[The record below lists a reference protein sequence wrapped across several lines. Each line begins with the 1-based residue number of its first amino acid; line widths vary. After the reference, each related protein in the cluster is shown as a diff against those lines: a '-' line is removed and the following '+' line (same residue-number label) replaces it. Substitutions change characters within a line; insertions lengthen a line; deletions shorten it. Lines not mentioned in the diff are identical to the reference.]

1 MKYCHMMYDYLY
13 LDNYEGN
20 IAMCPWMEPT
30 RASIGNLMKDE
41 IEDAYNS
48 DYANYLRSTMD
59 DQSFKYCRPEACPFL
74 QNKNLEEI
82 SEEEYEL
89 RKKKNYYPSI
99 INLAYDFVC
108 NQSCETCRSKIF
120 APPADYE
127 EKMNQIKE
135 KIALC
140 MNKAIRITASGHG
153 DPFASKYMMDV
164 LANIHPTNPNMS
176 LLLETNGVFFDEVH
190 WERIQHL
197 SKVRTELVV
206 TINSFDE
213 FTYKHIS
220 RGGNY
225 EKMMHNLEF
234 MSKLR
239 RENKIAHLTNTLVI
253 QDRNFREVPSFIK
266 RSFSEYAFDQVIL
279 RPVYQWGTMDEEVFW
294 FKDVLNPMHPY
305 HEEYL
310 EIMQNP
316 ILQDSRVYHFGG
328 NTVHPA
334 RPYPTSV
341 QDKYFPYTKIKKDSK
356 VIIYGAGQIGQVIV
370 SRLKKNNYCDI
381 VSWVDCCGC
390 DEDIRKPE
398 SIADMQLSDYDCVVL
413 ATIRP
418 EYVKEMED
426 KLKEMGVPKER
437 IIPCNCGCGC

>member
-1 MKYCHMMYDYLY
+1 MKYCHMMHDYLY

-30 RASIGNLMKDE
+30 RASIGNLMKDD

-108 NQSCETCRSKIF
+108 NQSCETCRSKVF
-120 APPADYE
+120 TPPADYA
-127 EKMNQIKE
+127 EKMNRIKE
-135 KIALC
+135 KIATC
-140 MNKAIRITASGHG
+140 MNKAVRITASGHG

-164 LANIHPTNPNMS
+164 LANIQPTNPNMS
-176 LLLETNGVFFDEVH
+176 LLLETNGVFFDEAH

-197 SKVRTELVV
+197 SKVRIELVV

-213 FTYKHIS
+213 FTYKYIS

-239 RENKIAHLTNTLVI
+239 RENKLAHLTNTLVI

-294 FKDVLNPMHPY
+294 FKDVLNPLHPY

-310 EIMQNP
+310 EIMQDP
-316 ILQDSRVYHFGG
+316 TLQDSRVFHFGG
-328 NTVHPA
+328 DSVHAARSYPA
-334 RPYPTSV
+334 Y
-341 QDKYFPYTKIKKDSK
+341 QKNKYFPYEK
-356 VIIYGAGQIGQVIV
+356 VEKNSRVVVYGAGQIGQLIV
-370 SRLKKNNYCDI
+370 NWLKKFEYCELI
-381 VSWVDCCGC
+381 SWIDQCGC
-390 DEDIRKPE
+390 GENVKMPE
-398 SIADMQLSDYDCVVL
+398 SIADMQLSDYDYVVL
-413 ATIRP
+413 ATIRS

>member
-1 MKYCHMMYDYLY
+1 MKYCHMMHDYLY

-30 RASIGNLMKDE
+30 KACIGNLMKDG
-41 IEDAYNS
+41 IEEAYNS

-59 DQSFKYCRPEACPFL
+59 DQSFKFCRPEACPFL

-89 RKKKNYYPSI
+89 RKKESYYPNI

-108 NQSCETCRSKIF
+108 NQSCETCRSKVF
-120 APPADYE
+120 APPADYA

-135 KIALC
+135 KISSC
-140 MNKAIRITASGHG
+140 MDKAVRITASGHG

-164 LANIHPTNPNMS
+164 LANIQPTNPNMS
-176 LLLETNGVFFDEVH
+176 ILLETNGVFFDEEH

-197 SKVRTELVV
+197 SDVRIELVV
-206 TINSFDE
+206 TMNSFDE

-225 EKMMHNLEF
+225 KRLMHNLEF

-239 RENKIAHLTNTLVI
+239 RENKLAHLVNTLVI
-253 QDRNFREVPSFIK
+253 QDRNFREIPSFIN

-294 FKDVLNPMHPY
+294 FKDILNPLHPY

-310 EIMQNP
+310 EIMQDPALKNP
-316 ILQDSRVYHFGG
+316 KVFHFGG
-328 NTVHPA
+328 DSIHSA
-334 RPYPTSV
+334 RPYPV
-341 QDKYFPYTKIKKDSK
+341 HEKNKYFPYERVAKGSR
-356 VIIYGAGQIGQVIV
+356 VIVYGAGQVGQVLV
-370 SRLKKNNYCDI
+370 NWLKKNEYCNL
-381 VSWVDCCGC
+381 VSWVDRCGC
-390 DEDIRKPE
+390 IDNTLKPE
-398 SIADMQLSDYDCVVL
+398 CIADINVNDYDYVIL
-413 ATIRP
+413 ATVQP
-418 EYVKEMED
+418 EYLKEMED
-426 KLKEMGVPKER
+426 KLKTMGVSKDR
-437 IIPCNCGCGC
+437 IVPCNCSCGC